1 MRVLVVEDEKTPRE
15 TLRDLV
21 PWATHG
27 FTAVDTARNGVEA
40 LAILE
45 ATGADLVVTDIRMPK
60 MDGVELA
67 LQVHERW
74 PATAL
79 VFLSGYSD
87 KEYLKTAIRVQA
99 LDYLDKPIDL
109 EQVEA
114 VAARA
119 AQVLRAGRSLEG
131 LGPLRRQAL
140 AQALLVATAA
150 SGPWED
156 RFARGPLRAFVLDPG
171 PGADPGWRARALEV
185 VNADHA
191 PQRSLVAA
199 PSGPR
204 SVAVFG
210 DRNLEPGTDLES
222 VLSPLLEAL
231 DRLDPDVRVRVG
243 LAPSVASPDR
253 LGPALLDAE
262 AALADSYYRPDQ
274 RVFPVRPPSD
284 RVFELPLEA
293 PAAWRASLGRKDAA
307 AVLRQLETLE
317 QRAAAIR
324 DPNLDRVVQ
333 TWSAAL
339 SICLEFVPGWGPVER
354 KARLDRLGVELA
366 SAPSSEAAARVARDC
381 FSRLFLVRPEDLAVA
396 DRVQRAR
403 NFIEA
408 QYPDPDLTVDSV
420 AAHVGYSES
429 YFCTVFK
436 QALGVTVKDY
446 VTQVRIDRAKAY
458 LWESD
463 PRSMADLA
471 LRVGFRDP
479 NYFSTVFRRVTGTT
493 PGAYRKKALG

>member
-1 MRVLVVEDEKTPRE
+1 MRALVVEDEKTPRE

-21 PWATHG
+21 PWADHG

-40 LAILE
+40 LALLE
-45 ATGADLVVTDIRMPK
+45 AAGADLVVTDIRMPK

-74 PATAL
+74 PATVL

-109 EQVEA
+109 DQVGA
-114 VAARA
+114 VVARA
-119 AQVLRAGRSLEG
+119 AEVLRAGRSLEG

-140 AQALLVATAA
+140 AQALMSATPS

-156 RFARGPLRAFVLDPG
+156 RFSRGPLRALVLDPG
-171 PGADPGWRARALEV
+171 PGAGPEWLPQALALI
-185 VNADHA
+185 NGDQA
-191 PQRSLVAA
+191 PQRAFVAA
-199 PSGPR
+199 PLGLR
-204 SVAVFG
+204 SVAVLG
-210 DRNLEPGTDLES
+210 DRTLEPVSDLDT
-222 VLSPLLEAL
+222 LLGPLLEAL
-231 DRLDPDVRVRVG
+231 DGLDPRVRARVG
-243 LAPSVASPDR
+243 VAPSVSGPDR
-253 LGPALLDAE
+253 LGAALADAE
-262 AALADSYYRPDQ
+262 AALADAYYRPDL
-274 RVFPVRPPSD
+274 RIFPVRPPSD
-284 RVFELPLEA
+284 RVFELPPET

-324 DPNLDRVVQ
+324 DPQRDRVVR
-333 TWSAAL
+333 TWVEAL
-339 SICLEFVPGWGPVER
+339 SVCLEFVPGWGPAER
-354 KARLDRLGVELA
+354 KARLDRLAADLA
-366 SAPSSEAAARVARDC
+366 AAPSSQAAAETARDC
-381 FSRLFLVRPEDLAVA
+381 FSRLFLVPPEDLAVA

-403 NFIEA
+403 NFIEG
-408 QYPDPDLTVDSV
+408 QYTDPDLTVDGV

-446 VTQVRIDRAKAY
+446 ITQVRIDRAKAY
-458 LWESD
+458 LWEAD
-463 PRSMADLA
+463 PRSIADLA
-471 LRVGFRDP
+471 QRVGFRDP
-479 NYFSTVFRRVTGTT
+479 NYFSTVFRRVTGTS